1 MTDTDLEELRR
12 HGFGVAYRMLGSV
25 ADAEDV
31 AQEAIL
37 RLTRTPEDPDVPAAW
52 ITTIATRLAIDH
64 LRLARV
70 RRETYIGPWL
80 PEPLVE
86 DTAPGPPARAELA
99 ESLSQAFL
107 VLLESLSPVERAV
120 FLLHEVFDYD
130 YPRIAEIVDR
140 SEANCRQ
147 IVVRAR
153 KHVLARRPRFDADE
167 SRRDALLARFVAA
180 AEDGDLAAL
189 ETMLA
194 EDAVLYTDGGG
205 KARAARKPVCGA
217 ARIARLISKTTRR
230 NRETGM
236 YTTEFATVNGQPG
249 RLLRHRDGNVIDV
262 LTIDIVD
269 GRIRTLRIVRNPEKL
284 AHL

>member
-37 RLTRTPEDPDVPAAW
+37 RLTRAPEEPDVPAAW
-52 ITTIATRLAIDH
+52 VTTVATRLAIDH

-86 DTAPGPPARAELA
+86 EATGPPARAELA

-120 FLLHEVFDYD
+120 FLLHEVFEYE
-130 YPRIAEIVDR
+130 YPRIADIVDR

-167 SRRDALLARFVAA
+167 ARRDALLARFVAA
-180 AEDGDLAAL
+180 AEEGDLAAL
-189 ETMLA
+189 EEMLA
-194 EDAVLYTDGGG
+194 ADVVLYTDGGG
-205 KARAARKPVCGA
+205 KARAARKPVSGA
-217 ARIARLISKTTRR
+217 ARVARLLATVARK
-230 NRETGM
+230 NRAAGL
-236 YTTEFATVNGQPG
+236 YRTEFATVNGQAG
-249 RLLRHRDGNVIDV
+249 RLVRHRNGNVVDV
-262 LTIDIVD
+262 LTIDVVD

>member
-37 RLTRTPEDPDVPAAW
+37 RLTRTREDPDVPAAW
-52 ITTIATRLAIDH
+52 VTAVATRLAIDH

-86 DTAPGPPARAELA
+86 DASEPPARAELA

-130 YPRIAEIVDR
+130 YPQVAKIVDR

-153 KHVLARRPRFDADE
+153 RNVLARRPRFDADE
-167 SRRDALLARFVAA
+167 AQRDALLARFVAA
-180 AEDGDLAAL
+180 AEEGDLAAL
-189 ETMLA
+189 EEMLA
-194 EDAVLYTDGGG
+194 ADAVVYTDGGG
-205 KARAARKPVCGA
+205 RAKAARKPVSGP
-217 ARIARLISKTTRR
+217 ARIARLIASVTRK
-230 NRETGM
+230 NRATGL

-249 RLLRHRDGNVIDV
+249 RLLRRRDGRVIDV
-262 LTIDIVD
+262 LTIDVVD
-269 GRIRTLRIVRNPEKL
+269 GRIQTLRIVRNPEKL

>member
-37 RLTRTPEDPDVPAAW
+37 RLTSTSEDPDVPAAW
-52 ITTIATRLAIDH
+52 VTTVATRLAIDH

-86 DTAPGPPARAELA
+86 EASGPPARAELA

-120 FLLHEVFDYD
+120 FLLREIFEYD
-130 YPRIAEIVDR
+130 YSEIAEIVDR

-153 KHVLARRPRFDADE
+153 KNVLARRPRFDADE
-167 SRRDALLARFVAA
+167 ARRDALLARFVAA
-180 AEDGDLAAL
+180 AEGGDLAAL
-189 ETMLA
+189 EEMLA
-194 EDAVLYTDGGG
+194 ADAVLYTDGGG
-205 KARAARKPVCGA
+205 KAKAARTPVSGA
-217 ARIARLISKTTRR
+217 ARVARLIAFVTGK
-230 NRETGM
+230 NRATGL
-236 YTTEFATVNGQPG
+236 YTVEFATVNGQAG
-249 RLLRHRDGNVIDV
+249 RLLRHRDGTVIDV
-262 LTIDIVD
+262 LTIDVVD
-269 GRIRTLRIVRNPEKL
+269 GRIQTLRIVRNPDKL

>member
-37 RLTRTPEDPDVPAAW
+37 RLSSVPDAPAAPAAW
-52 ITTIATRLAIDH
+52 LTTVATRLAIDH
-64 LRLARV
+64 LRLAHV

-80 PEPLVE
+80 AEPLV
-86 DTAPGPPARAELA
+86 DDAAAGPPARTELA

-120 FLLHEVFDYD
+120 FLLREIFDYD
-130 YPRIAEIVDR
+130 YPQIAEIVDR

-153 KHVLARRPRFDADE
+153 KQILARRPRFDADE
-167 SRRDALLARFVAA
+167 AQRDALLERFVAA

-189 ETMLA
+189 EEMLA
-194 EDAVLYTDGGG
+194 EDAVLYSDGGG
-205 KARAARKPVCGA
+205 NAKAARKPVAGA
-217 ARIARLISKTTRR
+217 RRIARLMASTTRK
-230 NRETGM
+230 NRLSGGVRELVK
-236 YTTEFATVNGQPG
+236 VNGQPG
-249 RLLRHRDGNVIDV
+249 RVLRDPVGGGVVDV
-262 LTIDIVD
+262 LTVDIVD
-269 GRIRTLRIVRNPEKL
+269 GRIRTVWIVRNPEKL